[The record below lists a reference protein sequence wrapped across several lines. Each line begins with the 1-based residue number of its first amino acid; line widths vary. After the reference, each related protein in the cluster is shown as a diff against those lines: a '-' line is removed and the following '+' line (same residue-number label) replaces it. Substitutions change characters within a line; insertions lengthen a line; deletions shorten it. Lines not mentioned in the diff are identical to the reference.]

1 MEENKKEIVA
11 TFTKEG
17 YLSMLDSLIIAF
29 KRGNKE
35 FVEIPAED
43 KLSVIYDKVC
53 DISGK
58 LEELVECD
66 DFDVDTLNSI
76 IDDLEYVQT
85 RAKDG
90 LEEIKKEELIRL
102 RILELLHHEFLLVTF
117 DNAEEREKFNLWL
130 ELTSKFLYE

>member
-53 DISGK
+53 DISCK